1 MAAQPAAGGN
11 LAILSQHPPV
21 TAEDWAKNPA
31 AAAMKAIEDLFR
43 RVDQLPLVDKD
54 NGARLPTEFVLI
66 KNDDTRR
73 LHHTFPDVA
82 TAAGRLK
89 HRKTNAAF
97 RNILI
102 QIFRNVWPDIVDAVD
117 VSEYDDDDSEFHI
130 RDALSNI
137 VERFPFAVATLK
149 AIEEHCFKGAS
160 LTNSE
165 MRAAIEAY
173 KIPNAATM
181 SESYAH
187 NKRLDDLRDQ
197 WKAVEQQPG
206 VDRTSGERFDDLL
219 NMLDMRSRN
228 DRVGLNYQAFIIEHR
243 KLPVST
249 KTLPLLIKN
258 LKKWVHEQILHRQ
271 ATQKGG
277 TTVISANATDT
288 GCPMHP
294 GANHTAADCRGLKAK
309 NQGASSNNKT
319 YVHKNKHQGKTSQ
332 FKKYNGKGKE
342 KSFDAGRVHFDQ
354 DKGKARGSRYQGSS
368 SFKKNY
374 NPPNRTSGPQHPGGS
389 LEDLLTGGYKGRKF
403 DPAKSK
409 KYKELQAYF
418 TRQDIA
424 STTGAAA
431 STSGNGANAA
441 GQANAVFGAQGFD
454 PRNPFALPFAFHVRI
469 GTPEEVQVE
478 EMIQTCEMEEEDA
491 RFFMETQDERI
502 TNRVLE
508 TSHAVGTLER
518 YIEDNINP
526 LTRVDQQTYNLNRAE
541 LLDQI
546 KSNYQGFAE
555 HDPEVHVDILESDLD
570 RIDHIFQTFS
580 SGDIEEWGTLPK
592 RRLQIKDVFGD
603 DATDA
608 SMEFDSDN
616 GQEEFESDHE
626 FKIDDDS
633 DTAQNLE
640 REIQYARAASE
651 EETTS
656 DIEDAMTDEVTSDSE
671 DEEDY
676 EKDQV

>member
-1 MAAQPAAGGN
+1 
-11 LAILSQHPPV
+11 
-21 TAEDWAKNPA
+21 
-31 AAAMKAIEDLFR
+31 
-43 RVDQLPLVDKD
+43 
-54 NGARLPTEFVLI
+54 
-66 KNDDTRR
+66 
-73 LHHTFPDVA
+73 
-82 TAAGRLK
+82 
-89 HRKTNAAF
+89 
-97 RNILI
+97 
-102 QIFRNVWPDIVDAVD
+102 
-117 VSEYDDDDSEFHI
+117 
-130 RDALSNI
+130 
-137 VERFPFAVATLK
+137 
-149 AIEEHCFKGAS
+149 
-160 LTNSE
+160 
-165 MRAAIEAY
+165 
-173 KIPNAATM
+173 
-181 SESYAH
+181 
-187 NKRLDDLRDQ
+187 
-197 WKAVEQQPG
+197 
-206 VDRTSGERFDDLL
+206 
-219 NMLDMRSRN
+219 
-228 DRVGLNYQAFIIEHR
+228 
-243 KLPVST
+243 
-249 KTLPLLIKN
+249 
-258 LKKWVHEQILHRQ
+258 
-271 ATQKGG
+271 
-277 TTVISANATDT
+277 
-288 GCPMHP
+288 
-294 GANHTAADCRGLKAK
+294 
-309 NQGASSNNKT
+309 
-319 YVHKNKHQGKTSQ
+319 
-332 FKKYNGKGKE
+332 
-342 KSFDAGRVHFDQ
+342 
-354 DKGKARGSRYQGSS
+354 
-368 SFKKNY
+368 
-374 NPPNRTSGPQHPGGS
+374 
-389 LEDLLTGGYKGRKF
+389 
-403 DPAKSK
+403 
-409 KYKELQAYF
+409 
-418 TRQDIA
+418 
-424 STTGAAA
+424 
-431 STSGNGANAA
+431 
-441 GQANAVFGAQGFD
+441 
-454 PRNPFALPFAFHVRI
+454 
-469 GTPEEVQVE
+469 
-478 EMIQTCEMEEEDA
+478 MIQTCEMEEEDA